1 MKSVLALSAS
11 ALALI
16 VGVAGA
22 QAADLPRAPARV
34 VQPVIAAPV
43 FTWTG
48 PYVGINAGYGFGN
61 SDFRGGTSPGSF
73 DVNGAMV
80 GLTLGYNWQVNQ
92 AVFGLE
98 GDINWSDISGGRTCA
113 IAVGCSMQND
123 WLGTVRGRLGYA
135 MGQFMPYVTGGLA
148 VGNIDARAAGGSSS
162 TTNAGWTLGAGIEA
176 ALWGPVTAK
185 VEYLYVDLGRGDPI
199 PGTLG
204 TRADFNTSIVR
215 AGLNYRF

>member
-1 MKSVLALSAS
+1 MKSLLVSSAS

-16 VGVAGA
+16 AGVAGA

-34 VQPVIAAPV
+34 AAPAAVIPV

-61 SDFRGGTSPGSF
+61 SDFRGAAAPGSF
-73 DVNGAMV
+73 DVNGAMLGV
-80 GLTLGYNWQVNQ
+80 TLGYNWQVNQ
-92 AVFGLE
+92 VVFGLE
-98 GDINWSDISGGRTCA
+98 GDINWSDISGNGTCSGLA
-113 IAVGCSMQND
+113 CSVQND
-123 WLGTVRGRLGYA
+123 WIGTVRGRLGYA

-148 VGNIDARAAGGSSS
+148 FGNIDSRVAGITDS
-162 TTNAGWTLGAGIEA
+162 TTNVGWTIGAGLEA

-185 VEYLYVDLGRGDPI
+185 VEYLFVDLGRGDPI
-199 PGTLG
+199 TGTGG
-204 TRADFNTSIVR
+204 TRADFTTNIVR